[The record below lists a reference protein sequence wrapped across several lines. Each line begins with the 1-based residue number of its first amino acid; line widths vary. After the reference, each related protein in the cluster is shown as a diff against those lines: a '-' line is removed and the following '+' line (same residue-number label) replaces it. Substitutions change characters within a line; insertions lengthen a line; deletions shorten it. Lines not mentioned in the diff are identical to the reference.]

1 MKHILSLL
9 LALVL
14 SLTLL
19 ALPALAVD
27 SVTIHTAANVA
38 SIAPGSSFTYSISLS
53 GTFDGFAFYVPQRED
68 LVVTDVAAATVEG
81 ISRINVDLMA
91 DGSYLVSIMPGC
103 NLSDLPV
110 TEIATVSVTV
120 SGNTAPGTYSL
131 SLDRVQIS
139 SRTGDPVADLRTDYA
154 AVTVAKPLP
163 SAHTL
168 SFTAAREATCTTEG
182 NLAYWYC
189 AVCRKYFADAEENTE
204 LPSVTLPLDPNHH
217 GKLEIRN
224 AARATADKDGYTGD
238 SYCVDCGKLVTKG
251 KTIPKTALDTYDPA
265 YDPAAD
271 DKRGAA
277 ENRDEGRRYDRTD
290 DTEDKFTYVD
300 PSERETPWENPFRDV
315 SAQDSYYA
323 AVAFVYENG
332 LFKGVSS
339 TEFAPQTTM
348 TRAMFVTVLGRLA
361 AVQTEYF
368 TAPRFTDVPLGEWY
382 SPYVDWASGAGIVK
396 GYNEKIFG
404 LNDEI
409 TVEQAVV
416 ILARYAQ
423 YAARYTAAKS
433 ALTGYRDLASVS
445 DWAADAMAWAVESGI
460 YTGEGGALRPQ
471 DKASRALV
479 AQMLYGFAEV
489 IRG

>member
-1 MKHILSLL
+1 MKHILSIL
-9 LALVL
+9 LALTL
-14 SLTLL
+14 SLAIL

-27 SVTIHTAANVA
+27 SVTIHTAADVA
-38 SIAPGSSFTYSISLS
+38 SIAPGSSFTYSVSLS

-68 LVVTDVAAATVEG
+68 LVVTGVAAASVDG
-81 ISRINVDLMA
+81 IARIHVDLMA

-110 TEIATVSVTV
+110 TEIVSVSVTV
-120 SGNTAPGTYSL
+120 SGSIAPGTYSL
-131 SLDRVQIS
+131 SLDKVQIS

-182 NLAYWYC
+182 NPAYWYC
-189 AVCRKYFADAEENTE
+189 AVCRKYFADAEEKTE
-204 LPSVTLPLDPNHH
+204 LKSITIPIDPNHH
-217 GKLEIRN
+217 GKTEIRN
-224 AARATADKDGYTGD
+224 AARATADKDGYSGD
-238 SYCVDCGKLVTKG
+238 SYCVDCGRLVTKG
-251 KTIPKTALDTYDPA
+251 RTIPKTASDTYDPA
-265 YDPAAD
+265 YDPAAED
-271 DKRGAA
+271 DRGSTGS
-277 ENRDEGRRYDRTD
+277 RDNSRRYDRTD
-290 DTEDKFTYVD
+290 DTGDKFTYVD
-300 PSERETPWENPFRDV
+300 PSERETPWENPFRDI
-315 SAQDSYYA
+315 SAQDSYYD

-332 LFKGVSS
+332 LFKGVSG
-339 TEFAPQTTM
+339 TEFAPRTTM

-361 AVQTEYF
+361 AVETEYF
-368 TAPRFTDVPLGEWY
+368 TAPRFEDVPLGEWY

-416 ILARYAQ
+416 LLARYAQ

-433 ALTGYRDLASVS
+433 ALTGYRDQARVS
-445 DWAADAMAWAVESGI
+445 DWAADAMAWAIENGV
-460 YTGEGGALRPQ
+460 YTGEGGALHPQ